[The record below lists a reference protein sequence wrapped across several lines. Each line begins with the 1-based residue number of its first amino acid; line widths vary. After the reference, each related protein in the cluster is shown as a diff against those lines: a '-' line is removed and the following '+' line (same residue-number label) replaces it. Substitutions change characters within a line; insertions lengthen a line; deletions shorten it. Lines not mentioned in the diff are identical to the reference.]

1 MKLTFPNSTKL
12 GQKNEQ
18 NQKKKQRTVTC
29 KKNLQSWTQLQAKSD
44 I

>member
-12 GQKNEQ
+12 GQKMNKTR
-18 NQKKKQRTVTC
+18 KKKQRTVTC